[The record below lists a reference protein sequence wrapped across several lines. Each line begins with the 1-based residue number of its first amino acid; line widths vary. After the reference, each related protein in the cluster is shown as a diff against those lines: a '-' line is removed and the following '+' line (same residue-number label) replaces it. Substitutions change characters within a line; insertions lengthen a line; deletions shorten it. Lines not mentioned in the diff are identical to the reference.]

1 MRLESISME
10 QISLNLTIAET
21 NQILEA
27 LGDLPYAK
35 VFQLIEKIKAQA
47 EAQLR
52 TQATPPDPASTDG

>member
-1 MRLESISME
+1 ME
-10 QISLNLTIAET
+10 QISLNLTITET

-27 LGDLPYAK
+27 LGGLPYAK

-52 TQATPPDPASTDG
+52 AQVPPPNGELTDA